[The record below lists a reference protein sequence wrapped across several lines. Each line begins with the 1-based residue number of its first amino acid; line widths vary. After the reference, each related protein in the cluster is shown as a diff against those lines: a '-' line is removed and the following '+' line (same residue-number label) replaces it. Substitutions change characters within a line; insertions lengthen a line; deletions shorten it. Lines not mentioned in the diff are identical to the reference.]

1 MPSLSVGPDI
11 IEWSLRVS
19 PRARRLRITVR
30 PSGVEVVM
38 PVGWPLHGPGGV
50 HAFVQRKGDW
60 IRRAVRDVAAR
71 PVVVAPPPAACVD
84 GATVWLAD
92 RPHRLALTTAPG
104 RAIDVAHDAAAG
116 RITVALAERAD
127 AAAHEAAVRA
137 ALTAWLGHTA
147 LEHAR
152 RWADDYG
159 TRLGRRAAEVRL
171 TNARRRWG
179 SCSAAGVVR
188 VHWRLAQAPPAAFAY
203 VVAHEIAH
211 LEVRD
216 HSARFWTTV
225 ERIMPG
231 HAASR
236 AALKAWE
243 RTIAAEGRLP

>member
-1 MPSLSVGPDI
+1 MPSLTVGSDV

-38 PVGWPLHGPGGV
+38 PAGWPLHGPNGV
-50 HAFVQRKGDW
+50 HAFVRRKGEWMRD
-60 IRRAVRDVAAR
+60 ALRDVRAR
-71 PVVVAPPPAACVD
+71 PVPAAAAAAPCVD
-84 GATVWLAD
+84 GATVWLGD
-92 RPHRLALTTAPG
+92 RPHRLALATAPG

-137 ALTAWLGHTA
+137 ALTAWLGRTA
-147 LEHAR
+147 LEAAR

-159 TRLGRRAAEVRL
+159 ARLGRRAADVRL

-188 VHWRLAQAPPAAFAY
+188 VHWRLAQAPPSAFEY

-211 LEVRD
+211 LAVRD
-216 HSARFWTTV
+216 HSARFWATV

-236 AALKAWE
+236 SALKAWE

>member
-1 MPSLSVGPDI
+1 MPSLTVGSDVI
-11 IEWSLRVS
+11 AWSLRVS

-30 PSGVEVVM
+30 PSGVEVVV
-38 PVGWPLHGPGGV
+38 PVGWPLHGPNGV
-50 HAFVQRKGDW
+50 HAFVERKGEW

-71 PVVVAPPPAACVD
+71 PSPAAAPAACAD
-84 GATVWLAD
+84 GATVWLGAK
-92 RPHRLALTTAPG
+92 PHRLVLAPARG

-116 RITVALAERAD
+116 LVTVALAERAD

-137 ALTAWLGHTA
+137 ALAAWLGRTA
-147 LEHAR
+147 LAQAR

-159 TRLGRRAAEVRL
+159 ARLGRRAADVRL

-188 VHWRLAQAPPAAFAY
+188 VHWRLAQAPPTALEY

-211 LEVRD
+211 LAVRD
-216 HSARFWTTV
+216 HSARFWATV

-243 RTIAAEGRLP
+243 RTIAAEGWLP